1 MGGRYNQE
9 IVTIIGNYCS
19 EIAVSEFSQ
28 IEHINNLKTTP
39 EDYLDIVRGKT
50 AGPFSGGC
58 HSAAIIAGA
67 SEEKKLALANFGM
80 EIGIAYQLVDD
91 LLDLKGDESIGKP
104 RGSDVFEGK
113 MTLPLIHSL
122 TIHHGKNRERL
133 AEIISNFSYELF
145 DELIAL
151 LEKSDS
157 FSYTEIL
164 IQNHFDRAMKNLEI
178 FDDSEIKQH
187 LFSLSEYITKRKL

>member
-1 MGGRYNQE
+1 
-9 IVTIIGNYCS
+9 
-19 EIAVSEFSQ
+19 
-28 IEHINNLKTTP
+28 
-39 EDYLDIVRGKT
+39 
-50 AGPFSGGC
+50 
-58 HSAAIIAGA
+58 
-67 SEEKKLALANFGM
+67 
-80 EIGIAYQLVDD
+80 
-91 LLDLKGDESIGKP
+91 
-104 RGSDVFEGK
+104 

-145 DELIAL
+145 DELISL